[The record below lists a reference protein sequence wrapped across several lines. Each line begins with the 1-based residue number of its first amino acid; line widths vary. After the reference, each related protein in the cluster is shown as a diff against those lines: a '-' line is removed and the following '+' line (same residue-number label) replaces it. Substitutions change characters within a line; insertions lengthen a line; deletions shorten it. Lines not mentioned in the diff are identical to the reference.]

1 MELPFALKAAIEEK
15 CAAHPTADL
24 IAAARNI
31 SERYRNES
39 GRGKRLLTEDV
50 EALSYAVVRMPATFG
65 AVSTA
70 LRHTLDCFDA
80 PIATVLDVG
89 AGTGAATWAVHEAL
103 ECPLDITCL
112 EREEAMIRL
121 GSGLMAEDEALSRAR
136 WVRHDLAAAP
146 VSHKA
151 DLVIASYAL
160 NELSED
166 KRAEVLRNLWD
177 CAEKLLLIIEPGT
190 PMGFA
195 QLRKARE
202 TLIALGGHVAAPCVH
217 QEECPLPADD
227 WCQFTARVARSRLHK
242 LLKGGDVPYEDEK
255 FSYLAVAKEPAR
267 PAECRIL
274 RHPQKESGRITLRL
288 CTQEGIQD
296 KVVTKKQG
304 EFFKRARKADSGDA
318 FPKV

>member
-15 CAAHPTADL
+15 CAAHPTSEL

-39 GRGKRLLTEDV
+39 GHGKRLLTQDV
-50 EALSYAVVRMPATFG
+50 EALSYAVVRMPATYG

-70 LRHTLDCFDA
+70 LTHTLDCFDA
-80 PIATVLDVG
+80 PVSTVLDVG
-89 AGTGAATWAVHEAL
+89 AGTGAATWAVREAL
-103 ECPLDITCL
+103 EGPLDITCL
-112 EREEAMIRL
+112 EREDAMIRL
-121 GSGLMAEDEALSRAR
+121 GSALMAEDESLSQAR
-136 WVRHDLAAAP
+136 WIRHDLAVAP
-146 VSHKA
+146 VTQRA

-166 KRAEVLRNLWD
+166 KRVEALRDLWD
-177 CAEKLLLIIEPGT
+177 CAGKLLIIIEPGT
-190 PMGFA
+190 PVGFA

-202 TLIALGGHVAAPCVH
+202 TLIALGGHVTAPCVH
-217 QEECPLPADD
+217 QGECPLPADD
-227 WCQFTARVARSRLHK
+227 WCQFTARVSRSRLHK

-267 PAECRIL
+267 PAENRIL

-288 CTQEGIQD
+288 CTAEGIQD
-296 KVVTKKQG
+296 KAVTKKQG
-304 EFFKRARKADSGDA
+304 ELFKRARKADSGDA
-318 FPKV
+318 FPSV

>member
-39 GRGKRLLTEDV
+39 GHGKRLLTEDV

-103 ECPLDITCL
+103 DGEATFTCL

-121 GSGLMAEDEALSRAR
+121 GSGLMAEDEALSRVR
-136 WVRHDLAAAP
+136 WVRHDLSAIP
-146 VSHKA
+146 VGQEA

-166 KRAEVLRNLWD
+166 KRAEVLRSLWD
-177 CAEKLLLIIEPGT
+177 CAEKLLVIIEPGT
-190 PMGFA
+190 PVGFA

-217 QEECPLPADD
+217 QGECPLPAED
-227 WCQFTARVARSRLHK
+227 WCQFTVRVARSRLHK

-255 FSYLAVAKEPAR
+255 FSYLAVAKESAR

-288 CTQEGIQD
+288 CMQEGIQD

-304 EFFKRARKADSGDA
+304 ELFKRARKADSGDA
-318 FPKV
+318 FPIV

>member
-15 CAAHPTADL
+15 CAAHPTVDL

-39 GRGKRLLTEDV
+39 GHGKRLLTEDV

-65 AVSTA
+65 AVSAA

-89 AGTGAATWAVHEAL
+89 AGTGAATWAGHEAVAGPL
-103 ECPLDITCL
+103 EITCL

-121 GSGLMAEDEALSRAR
+121 GSGLMAEDEMLSQVR
-136 WVRHDLAAAP
+136 WVRHDLASAP
-146 VSHKA
+146 VTQRA

-166 KRAEVLRNLWD
+166 KRAEVLRDLWD

-190 PMGFA
+190 PVGFA

-202 TLIALGGHVAAPCVH
+202 TLIALGGHVAAPCVQ

-255 FSYLAVAKEPAR
+255 FSYLAVAKESAC

-274 RHPQKESGRITLRL
+274 RHPQKDSGRITLRL

-296 KVVTKKQG
+296 KAVTKKQG
-304 EFFKRARKADSGDA
+304 ELFKRARKADSGDA
-318 FPKV
+318 FPIV